1 MNDPSLTQAFVEHG
15 AIGLL
20 ALLEM
25 FAIIA
30 LWRKLSTSQ
39 EARIEEAK
47 ASIKVAE
54 QARDAMDRLT
64 DALTQRRRI
73 T

>member
-1 MNDPSLTQAFVEHG
+1 MEPESLVSIFVEKG

-30 LWRKLSTSQ
+30 LWRKLSLSQ

-47 ASIKVAE
+47 GAIKVAE

-64 DALTQRRRI
+64 DALTNRRRI